1 MSESRQTVAIVGASN
16 DRSKFGNK
24 AVRAY
29 QHQGW
34 EIYPVHP
41 TQTEVE
47 GLRAYPNL
55 DAVPERYLDRVL
67 LYVPPQVGVGVL
79 DQIPGKQVGEVWINP
94 GAESPE
100 LLKRAEELGLN
111 VIQACSMMDVGESP
125 ELYH

>member
-1 MSESRQTVAIVGASN
+1 MSKPSQTVAIVGASN

-41 TQTEVE
+41 TLAEVE

-67 LYVPPQVGVGVL
+67 FYVPPQVGVGVL

-111 VIQACSMMDVGESP
+111 VVQACSMMDVGESP
-125 ELYH
+125 ERY

>member
-1 MSESRQTVAIVGASN
+1 MSKPRSTVAIIGASN
-16 DRSKFGNK
+16 NRSKFGNK

-41 TQTEVE
+41 TLSEVE
-47 GLRAYPNL
+47 GLRAYPSL

-67 LYVPPQVGVGVL
+67 FYVPPQIGVGLL

-111 VIQACSMMDVGESP
+111 VIQACAMVDVGESP
-125 ELYH
+125 GQY

>member
-1 MSESRQTVAIVGASN
+1 MSKPSQTVAIVGASN

-41 TQTEVE
+41 TLTEVE
-47 GLRAYPNL
+47 GLRAFPNL

-111 VIQACSMMDVGESP
+111 VVQACSMMDVGESP
-125 ELYH
+125 ERY

>member
-1 MSESRQTVAIVGASN
+1 MSKSRQTVAIIGASN

-41 TQTEVE
+41 SLTEVE
-47 GLRAYPNL
+47 GLRAYTNL

-67 LYVPPQVGVGVL
+67 FYVPPQVGVGVL
-79 DQIPGKQVGEVWINP
+79 DQISGKQVGEIWINP

-100 LLKRAEELGLN
+100 LLKHAEELGLN
-111 VIQACSMMDVGESP
+111 VIQACSMVDVGESP
-125 ELYH
+125 EQY

>member
-1 MSESRQTVAIVGASN
+1 MSKSRSTVAIIGASD

-29 QHQGW
+29 QHLGW

-41 TQTEVE
+41 TLTEVE

-67 LYVPPQVGVGVL
+67 FYVPPKIGVGIL
-79 DQIPGKQVGEVWINP
+79 DQIPRKQVGEVWINP

-100 LLKRAEELGLN
+100 LLQRAEELGLN
-111 VIQACSMMDVGESP
+111 VIQACSIVDVGESP
-125 ELYH
+125 GQY